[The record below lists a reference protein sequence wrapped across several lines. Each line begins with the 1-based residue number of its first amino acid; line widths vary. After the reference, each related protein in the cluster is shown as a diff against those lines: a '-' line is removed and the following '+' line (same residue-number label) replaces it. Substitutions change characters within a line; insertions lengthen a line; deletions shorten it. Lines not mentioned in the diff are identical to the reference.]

1 MGAMLALRAL
11 FLFLPA
17 CSSGDEPKGDTHSQ
31 PSTSDSDS
39 DSGSDSGTDSHDSDS
54 GEDHS
59 GDSDSADSGD
69 SDSPDSGDSGDSDSA
84 DSGDS
89 GDTGEP
95 PEEVPLR
102 FIVLGDGGEGNDA
115 QYEVADVALTVCTAH
130 TDTHPGCEFALY
142 LGDNFYDDGVTSVK
156 DEQFQTKFELPYAD
170 LPFPFYIA
178 LGNHDYG
185 ELSLL
190 GWKADAEVEYSAY
203 SDKWTLP
210 ARYHTFVAGPVQ
222 FIALDTNQIMLEGLW
237 GDSGQADW
245 IEDIYAT
252 SGMPWRV
259 AFGHHPYR
267 SNGAHGNAGEYE
279 GYDWLPIAD
288 GQAVEDFMDDHL
300 CGQVDVYF
308 AGHDHNRQWLEPQ
321 CGMELIV
328 SGAAAKTTD
337 LEDRGNSTRFED
349 DTTEGL
355 MWVEIRGDTFY
366 AEFWRRDGTMDFS
379 GSFVRSR

>member
-1 MGAMLALRAL
+1 MGAMLILRAL

-17 CSSGDEPKGDTHSQ
+17 CSSGDEPKGDTHSDH
-31 PSTSDSDS
+31 SASES
-39 DSGSDSGTDSHDSDS
+39 DSGADSHDSDS
-54 GEDHS
+54 GDSHS
-59 GDSDSADSGD
+59 DDSDSADSGD
-69 SDSPDSGDSGDSDSA
+69 SDSDSGADSHHSDSGDSGDSA
-84 DSGDS
+84 DS

-95 PEEVPLR
+95 PDEVPVR

-115 QYEVADVALTVCTAH
+115 QYEVADVARTVCDAH

-142 LGDNFYDDGVTSVK
+142 LGDNFYDDGVASVK

-170 LPFPFYIA
+170 LHFPFYIA

-190 GWKADAEVEYSAY
+190 GWKADAEVEYSDY
-203 SDKWTLP
+203 SEKWTLP
-210 ARYHTFVAGPVQ
+210 GRYHTFVAGNVQ
-222 FIALDTNQIMLEGLW
+222 FIALDTNQIMLEDLW

-252 SGMPWRV
+252 SGLPWRV
-259 AFGHHPYR
+259 VLGHHPYR

-288 GQAVEDFMDDHL
+288 GQKVEDFMDEHL
-300 CGQVDVYF
+300 CGQIDVYF
-308 AGHDHNRQWLEPQ
+308 AGHDHTRQWLEPQ

-328 SGAAAKTTD
+328 SGAAAKLTA
-337 LEDRGNSTRFED
+337 LEGRGNPTRFED
-349 DTTEGL
+349 DTAEGF
-355 MWVEIRGDTFY
+355 MWVEIRGDVFY
-366 AEFWRRDGTMDFS
+366 GEFWRRDGTMDFS
-379 GSFVRSR
+379 GSFTRTR